1 MLSFIGGYF
10 YDLREDFV
18 MLEICFNICL
28 FLDIDFFEFGCSIG
42 IDLKIDGIIGIVGF
56 MVQLVNDLDEFGFFI
71 VVYVVV
77 VELKRNKI
85 YLKKVDLKGEIK
97 IIYLLYIN
105 DEEICEKVEIFKKEN
120 KNIFFEKVKG
130 LNSEFGYVVEVF
142 YGNYEERGFDLV
154 YVQSYFLL

>member
-1 MLSFIGGYF
+1 M
-10 YDLREDFV
+10 
-18 MLEICFNICL
+18 
-28 FLDIDFFEFGCSIG
+28 
-42 IDLKIDGIIGIVGF
+42 
-56 MVQLVNDLDEFGFFI
+56 DEFGFFI

-154 YVQSYFLL
+154 YV